1 MLALALLSGCSS
13 PSSSEPSAK
22 PSLAVASSAA
32 LSSPSATPAGCT
44 IEGTP
49 KDDELVGTG
58 ADDVICGRAGK
69 DAIRGGG
76 GDDLLQGGPGD
87 DRLAAGAGED
97 ELNGGPGR
105 DTADYAGS
113 PAAIQAALRTG
124 TVTADGVDT
133 LVDIERLVGSP
144 AADGI
149 TGTSA
154 DDDIDGGGG
163 SDRIRAL
170 AGNDSIR
177 GGEGDDVM
185 LGAQGVD
192 TCLQGP
198 GEGRTDCERTW
209 LPVPFAKVAGLT
221 LYEPAQDP
229 LLIAY
234 HQSLFKSAA
243 TMKPLG
249 DKADWMI
256 QPTRGRPTTPTSA
269 TDIPLPRRTPV
280 VSPVDG
286 KVIDVI
292 EYSLYCE
299 AMDTLVVIRPDDDPD
314 VTVVVMHLDDV
325 KIRRGDDVVAGGTL
339 LGEPHVFIRGNNQ
352 VTAYVPGDPPHVHI
366 EVESDGSKVVPG
378 CDYKR

>member
-1 MLALALLSGCSS
+1 MASTALASES
-13 PSSSEPSAK
+13 PSP
-22 PSLAVASSAA
+22 
-32 LSSPSATPAGCT
+32 TPAACT

-49 KDDELVGTG
+49 KDDKLVGT
-58 ADDVICGRAGK
+58 ATDDVICGGGGN
-69 DAIRGGG
+69 DIIRGGG
-76 GDDLLQGGPGD
+76 GDDALRGGPGD
-87 DRLAAGAGED
+87 DLLAAGAGQD
-97 ELNGGPGR
+97 ELDGGPDR
-105 DTADYAGS
+105 DTADYTDS
-113 PAAIQAALRTG
+113 PVAIQAALRAG

-133 LVDIERLVGSP
+133 LVDIERLLGS
-144 AADGI
+144 AKADVI

-154 DDDIDGGGG
+154 DDEIDAGAGN
-163 SDRIRAL
+163 DRIRSL
-170 AGNDSIR
+170 AGNDTIR
-177 GGEGDDVM
+177 GGDGNDVM

-209 LPVPFAKVAGLT
+209 MPVPFAKVAGLT

-234 HQSLFKSAA
+234 HESLFKSAA

-256 QPTRGRPTTPTSA
+256 QASRGRPATPTSA
-269 TDIPLPRRTPV
+269 TDIPLPPRTPV

-299 AMDTLVVIRPDDDPD
+299 AMDTLVVIRPDDNPD
-314 VTVVVMHLDDV
+314 VTVVVMHLDHV
-325 KIRRGDDVVAGGTL
+325 KIRKGDDVVAAGTL

-352 VTAYVPGDPPHVHI
+352 VTVYVPGNPPHVHI